1 MENFED
7 LYTHYKV
14 LMRQL

>member
-7 LYTHYKV
+7 L
-14 LMRQL
+14 